1 MRVAFK
7 IAWRYFFSKSRQT
20 IINRINAIALIVIV
34 IASASLLIVLSA
46 FSGLKDFG
54 LSFSNA
60 FDPDYR
66 VTPVQ
71 GKTLTIDS
79 VALNQ
84 LYSISEIKD
93 LAPIIEEKVFLS
105 FKEKNQ
111 VAYLKGVGVDYLKVV
126 PGDSLVAVG
135 EWLVPETNGVV
146 VGYGIASALGL
157 GVYDYSSFLNI
168 SIPRNKTKSA
178 FEKSPFQSIS
188 SVVIGL
194 YQISEDLDKKY
205 IFAPTAFAQ
214 ELLQYS
220 EEVYSAI
227 ELKTKSKTDL
237 KQLKQQIEKILG
249 KEVVVRD
256 RIQLN
261 AALYKMLNTEN
272 LVIYLIFTLV
282 LIIAFFNVVGA
293 LIMMILD
300 KKPQMRILATMGARS
315 KKLRLVFYLLGML
328 ITVIGGLVGIAS
340 ASILIAIQSAT
351 PFLYVPGTSLPYP
364 VRLEFKNLVLV
375 FFTLVFLG
383 SIASS
388 WASRSVGSEGLG
400 KN

>member
-46 FSGLKDFG
+46 FSGLKGFG

-79 VALNQ
+79 IALNQ
-84 LYSISEIKD
+84 LYSISEIND
-93 LAPIIEEKVFLS
+93 LAPIVEEKVFLS
-105 FKEKNQ
+105 FEEKNQ

-135 EWLVPETNGVV
+135 DWLVPETNGVV

-168 SIPRNKTKSA
+168 SIPRNKINST
-178 FEKSPFQSIS
+178 FEKRPFQSVS

-205 IFAPTAFAQ
+205 IFAPMAFAQ

-227 ELKTKSKTDL
+227 ELKTKPKTDL

-272 LVIYLIFTLV
+272 LVIYLVFTLV

-300 KKPQMRILATMGARS
+300 KKPQMRILATMGARP

-340 ASILIAIQSAT
+340 ASILIAIQSAA